1 MTIAA
6 NNDEIDTTCLQS
18 NFLACRKII
27 FSGISKT
34 ETSKSSKKQK
44 SLNPWLNA
52 ILQVLE
58 SIFQHGTTKIA
69 ANNDKTEY

>member
-6 NNDEIDTTCLQS
+6 NNDEIDTSCLQS

-27 FSGISKT
+27 FLESARQKQVKAA
-34 ETSKSSKKQK
+34 KSK